1 MHFSHLYAAAAA
13 CAPHGKTAAR
23 KPPANGSFC
32 RKKIEGMKMDTQ
44 SDKKKKKASGAR
56 AAKRIILCGLIVYIC
71 YLFIAQ
77 QFDLSRLSGEDKALD
92 QTIAEA
98 QRTQEEL
105 QEQKE
110 AAGTK
115 EYMERVARDKLGYM
129 KPDEKVFIDAKKQ

>member
-1 MHFSHLYAAAAA
+1 
-13 CAPHGKTAAR
+13 
-23 KPPANGSFC
+23 
-32 RKKIEGMKMDTQ
+32 MDTQ

-92 QTIAEA
+92 QKIAEA

-105 QEQKE
+105 QEQ
-110 AAGTK
+110 T
-115 EYMERVARDKLGYM
+115 DKRC
-129 KPDEKVFIDAKKQ
+129 KDIDGLTAKKEQELLVV

>member
-1 MHFSHLYAAAAA
+1 
-13 CAPHGKTAAR
+13 
-23 KPPANGSFC
+23 
-32 RKKIEGMKMDTQ
+32 MKMDTQ

-92 QTIAEA
+92 QKIAEA

-110 AAGTK
+110 ATGTK